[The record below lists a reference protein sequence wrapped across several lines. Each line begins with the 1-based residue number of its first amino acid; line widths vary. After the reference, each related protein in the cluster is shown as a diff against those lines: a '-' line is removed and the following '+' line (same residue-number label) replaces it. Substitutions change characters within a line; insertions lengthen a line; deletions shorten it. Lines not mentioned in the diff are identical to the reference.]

1 MDVIEINEAFAVQVL
16 GCLQLLGIDFNDSRV
31 NACGGAIAVGHPLGA
46 SGARIIQNALTQLEV
61 NQGRYALVTMCI
73 GIGQGIA
80 MVIERVKSD
89 TVITGH

>member
-1 MDVIEINEAFAVQVL
+1 
-16 GCLQLLGIDFNDSRV
+16 LLGIDFNDSGV

-80 MVIERVKSD
+80 VVIERVKSD